1 MIPPC
6 ATSICHAT
14 ISDNRHFITGTIME
28 VFAKPLPNQL
38 KTTPSLSKVCHN
50 KLAVQIFN
58 NSDRELTLFK
68 GTLVA
73 VARPISHTSDVYKL
87 NVVSQPPQVPPPH
100 GKSYE
105 PTAFVHSF
113 SSEATS
119 ENNNS
124 IVYYKTDEKLLLVN

>member
-1 MIPPC
+1 M
-6 ATSICHAT
+6 
-14 ISDNRHFITGTIME
+14 
-28 VFAKPLPNQL
+28 
-38 KTTPSLSKVCHN
+38 
-50 KLAVQIFN
+50 
-58 NSDRELTLFK
+58 FK

-113 SSEATS
+113 STEAT
-119 ENNNS
+119 NNGYSTTASKPSVNS
-124 IVYYKTDEKLLLVN
+124 IPLSSQTTLSDLGKHRIYQVLHDRRKAFVGPNGQLGKCELYEVKLQLKEGAKPFR